1 MDKKPTLNP
10 ALKEFWQKPARN
22 RVLIGG
28 RASSKCL
35 ALGTKVIMHDGSTK
49 KVEDIVVGDKVMG
62 QDGAARNV
70 MHTTTGRSEMFK
82 VSQAFGQDY
91 VVNADHIL
99 SVKKS
104 DAAKADG
111 RYPDMGDTV
120 NVPVQEFMAWSE
132 RKRNHFKGYRVGF
145 EFSEKEL
152 DIPPYLLGLWLGD
165 GNKDS
170 LSITTEDAEI
180 ETYIRYIAEVRGLG
194 VNVNTKKDNSASTY
208 RIFDKSKKPFPLWEA
223 FRSYGI
229 VSERYE
235 NGVKKTSAGKSNKAI
250 PLEYLTA
257 SREQRLEVLAGII
270 DSDGTYSK
278 AKACFVITQKD
289 EQLARDIHKLA
300 SWLGFPALISEKKTT
315 WTYNGV
321 KKEGRA
327 YSISISGD
335 ISTIPT
341 IISRKMADK
350 RELTRNKDGARSVL
364 RVESIGMG
372 DYAGFSIDGD
382 HLFCLEDGTV
392 THNSWDAAGFAIF
405 LANTYTVR
413 FLCAR
418 QIQSKIEESVYTLL
432 KTQIHRFGMQ
442 NNFEIL
448 KNKIVNKKTGSEFIF
463 YGLWRHIEEIKS
475 LEGIDVCWIE
485 EAHSLTRNQWEILE
499 PTIRKDHSQFW
510 LLFNPDLVT
519 DFVYQHFVINT
530 PPDTV
535 VRHINYDENPFLSD
549 TILKVIEAKKK
560 QDYEDYEH
568 TYLGVA
574 KSDDEMAI
582 IKRSWLNAAVDAH
595 IKLGFKP
602 EGSRVI
608 GYDVADAGED
618 TNATAY
624 KHGSVLLGIDEWQG
638 REDEMQ
644 KSSARAYGMAQ
655 SKGAKI
661 IYDSIGVGA
670 GTGSNISKLN
680 QEASNRFSANVE
692 YAKFAASGSVI
703 KPKKEYEHGVTNK
716 DMFSNLKAQ
725 AWWSVANR
733 LRNTYN
739 AIQNGDKFS
748 PDEMISISSDLPQL
762 EAIKAQLSTPRQ
774 DRDNSGKVMV
784 ESKKELKKRGVASP
798 NLADAVVMA
807 FSENLVG
814 FKTKNSYGGAGSRT
828 F

>member
-1 MDKKPTLNP
+1 MTNQKPTLNP

-49 KVEDIVVGDKVMG
+49 RVEDIVVGDKVMG
-62 QDGAARNV
+62 QDGAPRNV

-82 VSQAFGQDY
+82 VSQAVGKDY
-91 VVNADHIL
+91 TVNVDHIL
-99 SVKKS
+99 SLKRNGV
-104 DAAKADG
+104 
-111 RYPDMGDTV
+111 TV
-120 NVPVQEFMAWSE
+120 NISVKDYLNLKPSE
-132 RKRNHFKGYRVGF
+132 QLKHKGYKFNGETTTISVSPVG
-145 EFSEKEL
+145 
-152 DIPPYLLGLWLGD
+152 
-165 GNKDS
+165 
-170 LSITTEDAEI
+170 
-180 ETYIRYIAEVRGLG
+180 
-194 VNVNTKKDNSASTY
+194 
-208 RIFDKSKKPFPLWEA
+208 
-223 FRSYGI
+223 
-229 VSERYE
+229 
-235 NGVKKTSAGKSNKAI
+235 
-250 PLEYLTA
+250 
-257 SREQRLEVLAGII
+257 
-270 DSDGTYSK
+270 
-278 AKACFVITQKD
+278 
-289 EQLARDIHKLA
+289 
-300 SWLGFPALISEKKTT
+300 
-315 WTYNGV
+315 
-321 KKEGRA
+321 
-327 YSISISGD
+327 
-335 ISTIPT
+335 
-341 IISRKMADK
+341 
-350 RELTRNKDGARSVL
+350 
-364 RVESIGMG
+364 IGS
-372 DYAGFSIDGD
+372 YAGFSIDGD
-382 HLFCLEDGTV
+382 HLFLLSDFTV

-448 KNKIVNKKTGSEFIF
+448 KNKIINKKTGSEFIF

-560 QDYEDYEH
+560 QDFEDYEH

-644 KSSARAYGMAQ
+644 KSSARAYGTAQ